1 MAFDDWH
8 LRDDMKKKIDYSIYT
23 QICSTRLAGL
33 CKRFRRVAKVSAS
46 VLVSLLGEYYTHR
59 ILCLYP
65 NTMRPQLAYDLSV
78 TGIA

>member
-1 MAFDDWH
+1 RRKLIILYIPKSAVPG
-8 LRDDMKKKIDYSIYT
+8 
-23 QICSTRLAGL
+23 LAGL